1 MAQVEAQVDMA
12 AISGRPAVTD
22 RDIRRALRRARRHS
36 RFVRLMRYV
45 LPVAAALV
53 VTGVF
58 LPMIVVP
65 RLPLGIDLSGVSI
78 DGREVTMTKP
88 HLTGRGNNGQSYEVR
103 AERAVQDV
111 AENRVLELFDV
122 AGRIV
127 EASGR
132 ETKLSAEF
140 GRYDNETKMLRL
152 ERRIVLEMDGG
163 YKAHLET
170 ADIDVDGGHVTTGDP
185 VRVELTN
192 MVLNAN
198 TMSIADTGRHLVFD
212 GRVSMTIDLSG
223 SMPGI
228 PSIAEIG
235 RR

>member
-1 MAQVEAQVDMA
+1 MAQLDTA
-12 AISGRPAVTD
+12 AVGRRPEVAD
-22 RDIRRALRRARRHS
+22 RDVRRALRHARRHS
-36 RFVRLMRYV
+36 RLVRLMRYV
-45 LPVAAALV
+45 LPVAAFLV
-53 VTGVF
+53 LAGVF
-58 LPMIVVP
+58 VPMIVVP
-65 RLPLGIDLSGVSI
+65 RLPLGIDLSGVSF

-88 HLTGRGNNGQSYEVR
+88 HLTGRGASGQSYEVR

-132 ETKLSAEF
+132 ETTLSAEY

-152 ERRIVLEMDGG
+152 ERQIVLRMDGG
-163 YKAHLET
+163 YEAYLDT
-170 ADIDVDGGHVTTGDP
+170 ADIDVEGGHVETVDP
-185 VRVELTN
+185 VQVELTN

-198 TMSIADTGRHLVFD
+198 TMSITDSGRHLVFD
-212 GRVSMTIDLSG
+212 GGVSMNIDLSG
-223 SMPGI
+223 PTPGV
-228 PSIAEIG
+228 PSISEIG

>member
-1 MAQVEAQVDMA
+1 MAQVDMA
-12 AISGRPAVTD
+12 AISGRPEVTN

-36 RFVRLMRYV
+36 RFVRLMRYM
-45 LPVAAALV
+45 LPVAAFLV
-53 VTGVF
+53 LAGVF

-65 RLPLGIDLSGVSI
+65 RLPLGIDLSGVSF

-132 ETKLSAEF
+132 ETQLSAEF

-198 TMSIADTGRHLVFD
+198 TMAIADTGRHLVFD
-212 GRVSMTIDLSG
+212 GHVSMTIDLSG